1 MDDSLSVGEEN
12 ESSISF
18 PFPSYIFYLPVD
30 LHPTAAGGDASF
42 LGSPGTGT
50 SAACA
55 TELIYWRPLIYL
67 TQNLLVD
74 KEDGLVILPWPSHC
88 LRLLPVPFHRFTES
102 SSWFIH
108 SLIYR
113 QRPRRP
119 LLVGTTIIYWTKS
132 HPISSAAVTGTRRRR
147 NHSSSADG

>member
-1 MDDSLSVGEEN
+1 MDDCLSVCGRRKQ
-12 ESSISF
+12 IF
-18 PFPSYIFYLPVD
+18 YFLPSYFIFYLPLY
-30 LHPTAAGGDASF
+30 LHPVAAAGGDASF

-74 KEDGLVILPWPSHC
+74 NEDGLVILPLPCHP
-88 LRLLPVPFHRFTES
+88 LLPVPFHRFTES

-113 QRPRRP
+113 RPPRP
-119 LLVGTTIIYWTKS
+119 LLVGTTVIYWTEPPNLFASS
-132 HPISSAAVTGTRRRR
+132 HGDKEEEESQQ
-147 NHSSSADG
+147 